1 MKPTKPSDCK
11 KLCEMFAYMAE
22 HHDKYIGKNVTD
34 LEGENKN
41 PYWIMTRTG
50 DDKSTVPTISA
61 LLKEI
66 LKNEK
71 YDYKFSMSTPGQEMS
86 RLLYY
91 AILKDVEDN
100 RKLIKPEGKKEYEKP
115 STSKDKARYVVYL
128 VDPFDKRVYLTFNQG
143 TGTREVS
150 DIYEE
155 AIKLRG
161 MLKPYFGEKN
171 LVWDSLPGEKYSADE
186 KYGEKY
192 SKGTVC
198 YIQYDVDT
206 LSSMQDDTKLIE
218 DLKLFIKISDKY
230 FELKNQKIGNAP
242 ANEKTVKAVFDES
255 KNRIFYGPPGT
266 GKTKKAL
273 ETAYKLIGS
282 NGDKD
287 KQIKLIQF
295 HPGYHY
301 SDFVE
306 ALDIN
311 GKCAPRIFKEFA
323 NEARKEPE
331 KNYVLIIDEINRAN
345 VAEVFGELL
354 YGLEYRNVEFSTEM
368 STEPFSVP
376 DNLYVIGT
384 MNTADR
390 SLQNMDY
397 AIRRRF
403 SFEQIKAEVP
413 SYEPMKRIFDKVHD
427 DIVKSVARGVDPED
441 IMPGISYF
449 TVVNQDHLEYKIKYE
464 LIPLLKEYAKDGMFT
479 KMVKLE
485 NGESLVKLLKN
496 SETNYSDILIN
507 MALDAKNNKGADK

>member
-1 MKPTKPSDCK
+1 MYIYTDDNPSIILYDKESSKEKTFSTAK
-11 KLCEMFAYMAE
+11 KYSQA
-22 HHDKYIGKNVTD
+22 
-34 LEGENKN
+34 
-41 PYWIMTRTG
+41 
-50 DDKSTVPTISA
+50 TI
-61 LLKEI
+61 
-66 LKNEK
+66 
-71 YDYKFSMSTPGQEMS
+71 
-86 RLLYY
+86 LY
-91 AILKDVEDN
+91 
-100 RKLIKPEGKKEYEKP
+100 KEYKKGQVPPEEELEKDLQNIM
-115 STSKDKARYVVYL
+115 K
-128 VDPFDKRVYLTFNQG
+128 
-143 TGTREVS
+143 
-150 DIYEE
+150 IYEYV
-155 AIKLRG
+155 LSR
-161 MLKPYFGEKN
+161 
-171 LVWDSLPGEKYSADE
+171 YSPN
-186 KYGEKY
+186 
-192 SKGTVC
+192 SNS
-198 YIQYDVDT
+198 VDGKMVKT
-206 LSSMQDDTKLIE
+206 IL
-218 DLKLFIKISDKY
+218 
-230 FELKNQKIGNAP
+230 
-242 ANEKTVKAVFDES
+242 NES
-255 KNRIFYGPPGT
+255 RNRIFYGPPGT

-273 ETAYKLIGS
+273 ETAYKLIGD
-282 NGDKD
+282 NGDKS

-368 STEPFSVP
+368 SSEAFSVP

-397 AIRRRF
+397 AVRRRF
-403 SFEQIKAEVP
+403 SFEHIKAEAP
-413 SYEPMKRIFDKVHD
+413 QDETMKRIFDKVHE
-427 DIVKSVARGVDPED
+427 DIVKSVVRGVDPED

-449 TVVNQDHLEYKIKYE
+449 TVDKDDDDKLNKEHLEYKIKYE